1 VKANLTLRLARAL
14 GFTALAAA
22 PVAAR
27 VAALIAASAAAS
39 AAAEEVSGEDLER
52 QVKAAYLYKFAG
64 YVEWPHTAMASD
76 HAPLVIGVMGDEA
89 LAEDLESLLRHRAED
104 ARPVSVVRVKAFE
117 ALPSL
122 HVLFIGRSESDH
134 LAPLIRAA
142 RERPILVVTDIDGA
156 LALGSM
162 INFEVAGGR
171 VRFDVG
177 LASAQKSGLTL
188 SSRLLAV
195 AQVVEKRSP

>member
-1 VKANLTLRLARAL
+1 LRIDPALRLARVL
-14 GFTALAAA
+14 GFAALVAA

-27 VAALIAASAAAS
+27 MSVLVATPVAAD
-39 AAAEEVSGEDLER
+39 EMSGEDLER
-52 QVKAAYLYKFAG
+52 QIKAAYLYKFSG
-64 YVEWPHTAMASD
+64 YVEWPHAAMASD

-89 LAEDLESLLRHRAED
+89 LARDLEDLLRQRAED
-104 ARPVSVVRVKAFE
+104 ARPVTVVRVKAFE
-117 ALPSL
+117 TLPAL

-142 RERPILVVTDIDGA
+142 REHPILVVTDTEGA

-162 INFEVAGGR
+162 INFDVSGGR

-177 LASAQKSGLTL
+177 LAAAQKSGLTL

-195 AQVVEKRSP
+195 AQVVEKRAP

>member
-1 VKANLTLRLARAL
+1 MAL
-14 GFTALAAA
+14 VGA

-27 VAALIAASAAAS
+27 MAVSRVTPAAAD
-39 AAAEEVSGEDLER
+39 EVSGEDLER

-64 YVEWPHTAMASD
+64 YVEWPHAAMASD
-76 HAPLVIGVMGDEA
+76 HAPLVIGVMGDEV

-104 ARPVSVVRVKAFE
+104 ARPVTVVRVKAFE

-142 RERPILVVTDIDGA
+142 REHPILVVTDTEGA

-162 INFEVAGGR
+162 INFDVEGGR

>member
-1 VKANLTLRLARAL
+1 VLRLARAL
-14 GFTALAAA
+14 GFTALIAA

-27 VAALIAASAAAS
+27 MAALAATPALAD
-39 AAAEEVSGEDLER
+39 EVSGEDLER
-52 QVKAAYLYKFAG
+52 QIKAAYLYKFSG
-64 YVEWPHTAMASD
+64 YVEWPHAAMASEKT
-76 HAPLVIGVMGDEA
+76 PLVIGVMGDEA
-89 LAEDLESLLRHRAED
+89 LAKDLEDLLRQRAED

-117 ALPSL
+117 ALPPL

-142 RERPILVVTDIDGA
+142 REHPTLVVTDTEGA

-162 INFEVAGGR
+162 INFDTIGGR

-177 LASAQKSGLTL
+177 LAAAQKSGLTL

-195 AQVVEKRSP
+195 AQVVEKRTP

>member
-1 VKANLTLRLARAL
+1 MRTHPGLRLARAL
-14 GFTALAAA
+14 GLVALAAA

-27 VAALIAASAAAS
+27 MAALGVAP
-39 AAAEEVSGEDLER
+39 AAAEEMSGEDLER
-52 QVKAAYLYKFAG
+52 QIKAAYLYKFSG
-64 YVEWPHTAMASD
+64 YVEWPHAAMATD
-76 HAPLVIGVMGDEA
+76 RTPLVIGVMGDEA
-89 LAEDLESLLRHRAED
+89 LAEDLENLLRQRAED

-117 ALPSL
+117 PLPTL

-142 RERPILVVTDIDGA
+142 RERPILVVTDTEGA

-162 INFEVAGGR
+162 INFDVTGGR

-177 LASAQKSGLTL
+177 LASAQKSGLIM

-195 AQVVEKRSP
+195 AQMVEKRSP